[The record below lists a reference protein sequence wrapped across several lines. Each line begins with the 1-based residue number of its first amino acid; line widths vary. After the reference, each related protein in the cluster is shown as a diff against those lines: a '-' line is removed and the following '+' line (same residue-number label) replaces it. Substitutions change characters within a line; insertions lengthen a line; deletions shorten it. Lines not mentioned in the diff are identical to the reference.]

1 MATFTP
7 VVQFFGGTIS
17 TGASDLMGVW
27 ELAVVGSVWGG
38 IVGVFSVVAGWF
50 GGYSEELGML

>member
-1 MATFTP
+1 
-7 VVQFFGGTIS
+7 
-17 TGASDLMGVW
+17 MGVW
-27 ELAVVGSVWGG
+27 ERLSGDSVACKGG

>member
-1 MATFTP
+1 M
-7 VVQFFGGTIS
+7 VQFFGGT
-17 TGASDLMGVW
+17 L
-27 ELAVVGSVWGG
+27 LAYGILLWAYEAAVGWFGSIWGG